1 MRIILQIIQEYQAD
15 VYWREFFMKLLAQKR
30 ERLGTSASKQ
40 ARAANKVPAV
50 IFGKEIESLPVLV
63 DKKELEDLL
72 RKLGRNAVFHISLD
86 GEETQVIIKNIDR
99 SALKPEFYNVEMQ
112 ALQAGQTVE
121 VQVAINLVGGEEI
134 AEGILSQT
142 LNELD
147 IETLPAEI
155 PSEITVSVGHLTI
168 GDSIT
173 VADLEIPEGVTV
185 LSDAEETVATVSAPQ
200 EEEEVDPD
208 AEVVE
213 PEVIG
218 EADKEEE

>member
-1 MRIILQIIQEYQAD
+1 
-15 VYWREFFMKLLAQKR
+15 MKLLAQKR
-30 ERLGTSASKQ
+30 ERMGTSASKQ

-63 DKKELEDLL
+63 DKKELDDLL

-121 VQVAINLVGGEEI
+121 VEVSINLVGGEDI

-142 LNELD
+142 LNQVL

-155 PSEITVSVGHLTI
+155 PSEITVSVAHLTI
-168 GDSIT
+168 GDSVT
-173 VADLEIPEGVTV
+173 VADLEIPKGVTV

-200 EEEEVDPD
+200 EEVEVDPD
-208 AEVVE
+208 AEVAE

-218 EADKEEE
+218 AADKEEE